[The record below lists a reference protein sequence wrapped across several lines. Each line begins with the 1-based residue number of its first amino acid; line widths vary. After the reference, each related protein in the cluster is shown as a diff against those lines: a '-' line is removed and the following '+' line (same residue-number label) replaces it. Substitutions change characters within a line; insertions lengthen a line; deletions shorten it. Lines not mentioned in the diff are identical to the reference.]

1 MLPAKLRNSIFDK
14 ISGVTMRKFFHPI
27 TLTEGRGLVKEVLL
41 QSQRDFFINGTIT
54 SHAACPP
61 LMAGMWVGGRE
72 IALTNQH
79 LPAWLKK
86 AMGAALSEVNQ
97 CPYCEDM
104 LLSLTHGA
112 KKDNV
117 ANSLR
122 KNELD
127 SIDDELALKRLRWTK
142 ASISRNAPELQ
153 APPFSLE
160 EMAEALGTLIVFNY
174 TNKISDFTMT
184 GSPVPSSFR
193 SGALKLFGVELQESS
208 ALDLEH
214 GTSLFMLAEAELPLE
229 FRWSTSNLLIA
240 ESLSRWNH
248 IVEEEINEAL
258 SKEAQQWVR
267 DNLRDWQGGQAPLSR
282 RWVEEE
288 VKDLKGAER
297 DKARLVLL
305 VAKASYQIDD
315 SIIEQVT
322 QHGVSEADLVRL
334 GAWGAY
340 MGAKTIANWCW
351 EAYESDRVNQESFM
365 HMSAELKKC
374 V

>member
-1 MLPAKLRNSIFDK
+1 MLPTKLRNSIFDK
-14 ISGVTMRKFFHPI
+14 ISGVTMRKFFHP
-27 TLTEGRGLVKEVLL
+27 LVLKEAEGLSKEVLV
-41 QSQRDFFINGTIT
+41 QSERDFFVNGTIT
-54 SHAACPP
+54 SHAACPI
-61 LMAGMWVGGRE
+61 LMAGMWVSGRE

-86 AMGAALSEVNQ
+86 AMGAALSEVNR

-112 KKDNV
+112 QQNNV

-122 KNELD
+122 KNEMD
-127 SIDDELALKRLRWTK
+127 AIDDDLTLRRLHWTK
-142 ASISRNAPELQ
+142 ASITKNAEELQ
-153 APPFSLE
+153 DPPFSPA
-160 EMAEALGTLIVFNY
+160 EMPEALGTLLVFNY
-174 TNKISDFTMT
+174 TNKISDFTLD

-193 SGALKLFGVELQESS
+193 SGALKVFGMELQESS

-214 GTSLFMLAEAELPLE
+214 GASLYMLPEAELPEE
-229 FRWSTSNLLIA
+229 FRWA
-240 ESLSRWNH
+240 EGNPLVADSLARWNRV
-248 IVEEEINEAL
+248 VEEEIHQSL
-258 SKEAQQWVR
+258 SVDTQQIIR
-267 DNLRDWQGGQAPLSR
+267 DNLASWQGGQAPLSR

-288 VKDLKGAER
+288 VKELLGEEQ

-305 VAKASYQIDD
+305 VAKASYQLDD
-315 SIIEQVT
+315 GVIEQVR

-340 MGAKTIANWCW
+340 MGAKTVANWC
-351 EAYESDRVNQESFM
+351 VPVPC
-365 HMSAELKKC
+365 L